1 MKQLRFFFIL
11 MAWVCIHTAWGQVGT
26 SSDPLY
32 GKRIGVIGD
41 SYVRN
46 HREPVEY
53 TWHYKFAKKHGM
65 QYFNYGRNGN
75 CVAMPRARFG
85 EAMYKRYKE
94 MTDSLDYVVVIA
106 GHNDASLLDSIGI
119 DNYKEK
125 LGILCEGL
133 IEKYPSAKLFFFTC
147 WTRKNFSGSA
157 AEKVVDATL
166 EVCGRYSIP
175 VFDAARTNNPDILI
189 MDEPTRGIDVGAKYE
204 IYQIMIDL
212 AKQGKG
218 IIMISSEMPELIG
231 MSNRILV
238 MCNGHITGEVQ
249 GEEATQERIM
259 SYATKF

>member
-147 WTRKNFSGSA
+147 WTRKKFSGSA

-175 VFDAARTNNPDILI
+175 VFDAARKGNIFAQSDAFRKIYFQNEGGSFFASILI
-189 MDEPTRGIDVGAKYE
+189 KHPFLFIYKSFCCGIFSVSHCE
-204 IYQIMIDL
+204 IQKPQCGIHISQCGIQIP
-212 AKQGKG
+212 QC
-218 IIMISSEMPELIG
+218 ETE
-231 MSNRILV
+231 NR
-238 MCNGHITGEVQ
+238 
-249 GEEATQERIM
+249 
-259 SYATKF
+259 

>member
-11 MAWVCIHTAWGQVGT
+11 MAWVCIHTAWGQVST

-175 VFDAARTNNPDILI
+175 VFDAAR
-189 MDEPTRGIDVGAKYE
+189 
-204 IYQIMIDL
+204 
-212 AKQGKG
+212 
-218 IIMISSEMPELIG
+218 
-231 MSNRILV
+231 
-238 MCNGHITGEVQ
+238 
-249 GEEATQERIM
+249 
-259 SYATKF
+259 

>member
-147 WTRKNFSGSA
+147 WTRKIFMQCSRESRGCDIRGVRA
-157 AEKVVDATL
+157 L
-166 EVCGRYSIP
+166 QYSC
-175 VFDAARTNNPDILI
+175 F
-189 MDEPTRGIDVGAKYE
+189 
-204 IYQIMIDL
+204 
-212 AKQGKG
+212 
-218 IIMISSEMPELIG
+218 
-231 MSNRILV
+231 
-238 MCNGHITGEVQ
+238 
-249 GEEATQERIM
+249 
-259 SYATKF
+259 